1 MEKKHP
7 YYDHLGVGVHAMADT
22 DLRRT
27 KSDRRGE
34 PTPAFSRY
42 TLFGQRRINRRGT
55 DSRQCY
61 YVDLYNAKLLAV
73 LLLIVAL
80 SLIDALCTHQIIA
93 RGGSEW
99 NPIMRVLLDISEHAF
114 FSYKFVMTAIGVIIL
129 CLHKNFRFVRH
140 LISMI
145 LLFYV
150 LLMFYQV
157 TILYAL

>member
-1 MEKKHP
+1 MEKGHL
-7 YYDHLGVGVHAMADT
+7 YYDHLGVGVNAGGDADV
-22 DLRRT
+22 RGGKR
-27 KSDRRGE
+27 DRRRE
-34 PTPAFSRY
+34 PTPVFSRY
-42 TLFGQRRINRRGT
+42 TLFGRRRINRRGT
-55 DSRQCY
+55 DRRRGY
-61 YVDLYNAKLLAV
+61 YVDLYNARLLAV

-80 SLIDALCTHQIIA
+80 SLMDALCTHQIIA

-99 NPIMRVLLDISEHAF
+99 NPLMRVLLDISEHAF